1 MSEVTYTEE
10 SLLEEVAKAN
20 AFIQNQMLDTP
31 EKVKDAYTRGMF
43 LPMILNSTAG
53 ALWTL
58 EVPPSEF
65 PVMHKAMNDLVTK
78 KYFDYVK

>member
-1 MSEVTYTEE
+1 MGEITYTEE

-31 EKVKDAYTRGMF
+31 EKVKDAHTRGMF
-43 LPMILNSTAG
+43 LPMILNATAG

-58 EVPPSEF
+58 EVLSYHAQGLERPGDQEVP
-65 PVMHKAMNDLVTK
+65 
-78 KYFDYVK
+78 

>member
-1 MSEVTYTEE
+1 MTTTTYTEE

-31 EKVKDAYTRGMF
+31 EKVKDAYTRGMI
-43 LPMILNSTAG
+43 LPVILNSTAG

-65 PVMHKAMNDLVTK
+65 PVMHKALNDLVTK